1 MSPAVTS
8 DATMT
13 FDERYRAI
21 DSRDTRFDGQFVTAV
36 RSTGIY
42 CRPSCPARTPKPS
55 NVTFYPTS
63 AAAHEAGYRACKRCL
78 PEAAPGSP
86 QWNLRGDTA
95 GRAMRLI
102 ADGVV
107 EREGVPGLARRLG
120 YSPRHLTRLLT
131 AELGA
136 GPLALSR
143 AHRAQTA
150 RMLLVGTDLPA
161 ADVAFSAGFA
171 SVRQFNDTV
180 REVFGMPPLELRA
193 RRRGMR
199 GAAAVVP
206 GTIDLVLPHR
216 GPLDADGLFAWMAA
230 RAVAGAEVATATTFA
245 RTLRLPHGPAW
256 FELRLDPAGRVR
268 LHTRLTHLADLSTL
282 VTRARRLFD
291 LDADPYAV
299 DDALAWHPELA
310 PLLAALPGIRVPG
323 AADPHEMLIRAM
335 VGQQITVAA
344 ARTALTQLTAEL
356 GDDVDGFEGTTKL
369 FPTMAAIA
377 ERGHE
382 VLRGPAARI
391 RAITG
396 AAAALADGS
405 LTLTPGDDAVEQRR
419 ALLAMPGIGPWTAD
433 YVRMR
438 VLGDPDVFLPGDV
451 AVRAGAATAGLP
463 ADPGPLTAW
472 AARTAPWRSYLTA
485 HLWRAVPQRRSAEL
499 HGSRA
504 TRPRHAEEPGS
515 SRLIRGVL
523 QSPSKETLVT
533 TATIQT
539 LDTPDGPFTLLVDD
553 AGRVLA
559 SGWTADTDRIL
570 GRLRAAD
577 RPSTVTA
584 GETDAAAAVAAYYA
598 GDLAAID
605 GVPVAQQGTAMQLAG
620 WAVLRRIEPGRP
632 LTYAEFAAE
641 LGSANAV
648 RAAAS
653 ICARNAPALFVPCHR
668 VLRTGG
674 ALGGFAWGLDVKRR
688 LLDREAGV
696 LALVG

>member
-1 MSPAVTS
+1 MSLA
-8 DATMT
+8 MT

-21 DSRDTRFDGQFVTAV
+21 DSRDPRFDGQFVTAV

-193 RRRGMR
+193 RRRVLR
-199 GAAAVVP
+199 PHAAESDVEATAGP
-206 GTIDLVLPHR
+206 GTSIDLVLPHR

-230 RAVAGAEVATATTFA
+230 RAVSGAEEATASTFA
-245 RTLRLPHGPAW
+245 RTLRLPHGPGW
-256 FELRLDPAGRVR
+256 FELRVDDADRPPSPATSRVR
-268 LHTRLTHLADLSTL
+268 MRARLTHLADLSTL

-291 LDADPYAV
+291 LDADPYAI
-299 DDALAWHPELA
+299 DEALSRHPELA
-310 PLLAALPGIRVPG
+310 PRVAALPGIRVPG

-335 VGQQITVAA
+335 IGQQITVVA
-344 ARTALTQLTAEL
+344 ARTALSALTEALGEPAPEL
-356 GDDVDGFEGTTKL
+356 GGEASAPLLL
-369 FPTMAAIA
+369 FPTMDAIA
-377 ERGHE
+377 ERGAE
-382 VLRGPAARI
+382 VIRGPAARI

-405 LTLTPGDDAVEQRR
+405 LTLTTGDDAAEQRA
-419 ALLAMPGIGPWTAD
+419 ALVAMPGIGPWTAD

-438 VLGDPDVFLPGDV
+438 VLADPDVFLPGDV
-451 AVRAGAATAGLP
+451 AVRAGAAAIGVP
-463 ADPGPLTAW
+463 SAPRALTEW
-472 AARTAPWRSYLTA
+472 AERTAPWRSYLTA
-485 HLWRAVPQRRSAEL
+485 HLWRAVP
-499 HGSRA
+499 
-504 TRPRHAEEPGS
+504 P
-515 SRLIRGVL
+515 
-523 QSPSKETLVT
+523 
-533 TATIQT
+533 
-539 LDTPDGPFTLLVDD
+539 
-553 AGRVLA
+553 
-559 SGWTADTDRIL
+559 
-570 GRLRAAD
+570 
-577 RPSTVTA
+577 
-584 GETDAAAAVAAYYA
+584 
-598 GDLAAID
+598 
-605 GVPVAQQGTAMQLAG
+605 
-620 WAVLRRIEPGRP
+620 
-632 LTYAEFAAE
+632 
-641 LGSANAV
+641 
-648 RAAAS
+648 
-653 ICARNAPALFVPCHR
+653 
-668 VLRTGG
+668 
-674 ALGGFAWGLDVKRR
+674 
-688 LLDREAGV
+688 
-696 LALVG
+696 

>member
-1 MSPAVTS
+1 MTLTTTAAGSTDHRGIAS
-8 DATMT
+8 MT

-42 CRPSCPARTPKPS
+42 CRPSCPARTPKAS

-86 QWNLRGDTA
+86 QWNLRGDIA

-131 AELGA
+131 TELGA

-150 RMLLVGTDLPA
+150 RMLLVGTDLSA

-171 SVRQFNDTV
+171 SVRQFNDTI

-193 RRRGMR
+193 RRRVVR
-199 GAAAVVP
+199 GGARGPARTSTPSGAGAPEAAALAAP
-206 GTIDLVLPHR
+206 FAGLTAIDLTLPHR
-216 GPLDADGLFAWMAA
+216 GPLDAAGLFAWMGA
-230 RAVAGAEVATATTFA
+230 RAVSGAEYATDSSFA
-245 RTLRLPHGPAW
+245 RTLRLPGGPAW
-256 FELRLDPAGRVR
+256 FELRHDELGAAGTGRVR
-268 LHTRLTHLADLSTL
+268 LHARLAHLADLSTL

-291 LDADPYAV
+291 LDADPIAI
-299 DDALAWHPELA
+299 DDALSRHPELSA
-310 PLLAALPGIRVPG
+310 PVADLPGIRVPG

-335 VGQQITVAA
+335 VGQQITVVA
-344 ARTALTQLTAEL
+344 ARTALTALTAAL
-356 GDDVDGFEGTTKL
+356 GEDVVSLDGAGVTATKL
-369 FPTMAAIA
+369 FPTMSAIA

-382 VLRGPAARI
+382 VLRGPAART

-405 LTLTPGDDAVEQRR
+405 LVLTSGDDAAEQRA

-451 AVRAGAATAGLP
+451 AVRAGAAALGLP
-463 ADPGPLTAW
+463 SEPRALTDW
-472 AARTAPWRSYLTA
+472 AARTAPWRSYFTA
-485 HLWRAVPQRRSAEL
+485 HLWRAVPPRPTPRR
-499 HGSRA
+499 
-504 TRPRHAEEPGS
+504 
-515 SRLIRGVL
+515 
-523 QSPSKETLVT
+523 
-533 TATIQT
+533 
-539 LDTPDGPFTLLVDD
+539 
-553 AGRVLA
+553 
-559 SGWTADTDRIL
+559 
-570 GRLRAAD
+570 RAANLIVD
-577 RPSTVTA
+577 SETKVT
-584 GETDAAAAVAAYYA
+584 
-598 GDLAAID
+598 
-605 GVPVAQQGTAMQLAG
+605 
-620 WAVLRRIEPGRP
+620 
-632 LTYAEFAAE
+632 
-641 LGSANAV
+641 S
-648 RAAAS
+648 
-653 ICARNAPALFVPCHR
+653 
-668 VLRTGG
+668 
-674 ALGGFAWGLDVKRR
+674 
-688 LLDREAGV
+688 
-696 LALVG
+696 